1 MLISRCIYVNLSCE
15 QTRPLSRS
23 IMLEDFN
30 DNEDTPATINMQSV
44 HSLHG
49 SITAMNQILEIL
61 CELT

>member
-1 MLISRCIYVNLSCE
+1 MLG
-15 QTRPLSRS
+15 
-23 IMLEDFN
+23 DFN

-44 HSLHG
+44 HSLRG

>member
-1 MLISRCIYVNLSCE
+1 
-15 QTRPLSRS
+15 
-23 IMLEDFN
+23 MLEDFN

>member
-1 MLISRCIYVNLSCE
+1 MNKTI
-15 QTRPLSRS
+15 SRS

-30 DNEDTPATINMQSV
+30 DIEDIPVTINMQSV

-61 CELT
+61 